1 MPEKIRLMIVDDSLL
16 MRQAIELYLQEY
28 DIEIVATAEDGE
40 AAMKAFNQTKPE
52 YVTLDIIM
60 PKMDGLTVLQ
70 KMLKK
75 RPATKIM
82 IVTALADKD
91 TALQAVE
98 FGARSVLM
106 KPFTPASLKKAFSKF
121 IAEE

>member
-1 MPEKIRLMIVDDSLL
+1 MPKKIRLMIVDDSLL
-16 MRQAIELYLQEY
+16 IRQAIELYLQEY

-40 AAMKAFNQTKPE
+40 IAMKLFNQIKPE

-60 PKMDGLTVLQ
+60 PKMDGFSVLQ

-75 RPATKIM
+75 RPSTKIM
-82 IVTALADKD
+82 IVTALSDKD
-91 TALQAVE
+91 TALQAIE
-98 FGARSVLM
+98 LGARSVLM
-106 KPFTPASLKKAFSKF
+106 KPFTPSSLKKAFGKF